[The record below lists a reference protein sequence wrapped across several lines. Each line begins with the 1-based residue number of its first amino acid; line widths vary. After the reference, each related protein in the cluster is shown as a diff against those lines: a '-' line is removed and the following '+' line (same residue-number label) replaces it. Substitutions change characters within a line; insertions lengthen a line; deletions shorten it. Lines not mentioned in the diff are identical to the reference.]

1 MVDEARARK
10 MADRI
15 KEIVAKRI
23 DKGLRDPRLG
33 FVTITD
39 VRVTGDLQHASI
51 FYTVYGTDEER
62 EDSAKALKA
71 ATGMLRSEVG
81 RNITARLT
89 PSLEFI
95 ADAIPENAQH
105 IGALLHEARTR
116 DAETAELA
124 STAEYAGDADPYV
137 KPRDLDDDDESAGD
151 VDELAASADDDLD
164 LGDAAELGGAR

>member
-1 MVDEARARK
+1 MADPARARK

-15 KEIVAKRI
+15 KEIVARRL

-62 EDSAKALKA
+62 RDSALALKA

-89 PSLEFI
+89 PTLEFI
-95 ADAIPENAQH
+95 ADAVPENAQH
-105 IGALLHEARTR
+105 IAELLNEARTR
-116 DAETAELA
+116 DAETVAA
-124 STAEYAGDADPYV
+124 AANAQYAGDPDPYV
-137 KPRDLDDDDESAGD
+137 KPREIEDDDEF
-151 VDELAASADDDLD
+151 DDDEA
-164 LGDAAELGGAR
+164 DAR

>member
-1 MVDEARARK
+1 MADPARARK

-15 KEIVAKRI
+15 KEIVAKRL

-51 FYTVYGTDEER
+51 FYTVYGSEEER
-62 EDSAKALKA
+62 RDSALALQA

-95 ADAIPENAQH
+95 PDAIPENADH
-105 IGALLHEARTR
+105 IADLLREARER
-116 DAETAELA
+116 DQAVAGLA
-124 STAEYAGDADPYV
+124 SSAQYAGDADPYV
-137 KPRDLDDDDESAGD
+137 KPRELEDDVEPEPAAAAP
-151 VDELAASADDDLD
+151 VDED
-164 LGDAAELGGAR
+164 

>member
-1 MVDEARARK
+1 MADPARARK

-15 KEIVAKRI
+15 KEIVAKRL

-62 EDSAKALKA
+62 RDSALALKS
-71 ATGMLRSEVG
+71 ATGMLRTEVG

-95 ADAIPENAQH
+95 ADAIPENA
-105 IGALLHEARTR
+105 GE
-116 DAETAELA
+116 
-124 STAEYAGDADPYV
+124 ADPYV
-137 KPRDLDDDDESAGD
+137 KPRELDDDDEDDEFDEGRAG
-151 VDELAASADDDLD
+151 
-164 LGDAAELGGAR
+164 

>member
-1 MVDEARARK
+1 MADPARARK

-15 KEIVAKRI
+15 KEIVAKRL

-51 FYTVYGTDEER
+51 FYTVYGSEEER
-62 EDSAKALKA
+62 RDSALALQA

-95 ADAIPENAQH
+95 HDAIPENSAH
-105 IGALLHEARTR
+105 IEDLLREARER
-116 DAETAELA
+116 DEAVAGLA
-124 STAEYAGDADPYV
+124 ASAKYAGDADPYV
-137 KPRDLDDDDESAGD
+137 KPREF
-151 VDELAASADDDLD
+151 DDLD
-164 LGDAAELGGAR
+164 EVELEAESPSLERTQD

>member
-1 MVDEARARK
+1 MADPARARK

-15 KEIVAKRI
+15 KEIVARRL

-62 EDSAKALKA
+62 SDSALALKA
-71 ATGMLRSEVG
+71 ATGMLRTEVG

-95 ADAIPENAQH
+95 LDAIPENADH
-105 IGALLHEARTR
+105 IAALLREARAR
-116 DAETAELA
+116 DAETEVQA

-137 KPRDLDDDDESAGD
+137 KPRDFDEDEDESDQGESE
-151 VDELAASADDDLD
+151 DEAASA
-164 LGDAAELGGAR
+164 R

>member
-1 MVDEARARK
+1 MADPARAAK

-15 KEIVAKRI
+15 KVIVAKRLERGI
-23 DKGLRDPRLG
+23 KDPRLG

-62 EDSAKALKA
+62 IDTAAALKS

-81 RNITARLT
+81 KNITARLT

-95 ADAIPENAQH
+95 ADGIPENA
-105 IGALLHEARTR
+105 ALIDSLLVEARNR
-116 DAETAELA
+116 DTEVAALA
-124 STAEYAGDADPYV
+124 TSAKYAGDEDPYV
-137 KPRDLDDDDESAGD
+137 KPRTFDDDDDLDDDDD
-151 VDELAASADDDLD
+151 DEEEKQTD
-164 LGDAAELGGAR
+164 

>member
-1 MVDEARARK
+1 MADPARARK

-15 KEIVAKRI
+15 KEIVAKRL

-62 EDSAKALKA
+62 RDSALALKS
-71 ATGMLRSEVG
+71 ATGMLRTEVG

-95 ADAIPENAQH
+95 ADAIPENSAH
-105 IGALLHEARTR
+105 LEGLLREARER
-116 DAETAELA
+116 DEAVAGLA
-124 STAEYAGDADPYV
+124 SSATYAGDADPYV
-137 KPRDLDDDDESAGD
+137 KPREFEDEDEVAEDDDAEDDVAEKADEA
-151 VDELAASADDDLD
+151 
-164 LGDAAELGGAR
+164 

>member
-1 MVDEARARK
+1 MADPARARK

-15 KEIVAKRI
+15 KEIVAKRL

-62 EDSAKALKA
+62 RDSALALKA

-95 ADAIPENAQH
+95 ADAIPENAEH
-105 IGALLHEARTR
+105 IEELLREARTR
-116 DAETAELA
+116 DEATTALA
-124 STAEYAGDADPYV
+124 ANAAYAGEADPYV
-137 KPRDLDDDDESAGD
+137 KPREFDEES
-151 VDELAASADDDLD
+151 DDDLD
-164 LGDAAELGGAR
+164 EADAR

>member
-1 MVDEARARK
+1 MADPARARK

-15 KEIVAKRI
+15 QVIIAKRLER
-23 DKGLRDPRLG
+23 GVRDPRMG

-39 VRVTGDLQHASI
+39 VQVTGDLQHATV

-62 EDSAKALKA
+62 TDTAAALAA

-89 PSLEFI
+89 PSLQFQL
-95 ADAIPENAQH
+95 DAIPENA
-105 IGALLHEARTR
+105 ALIEGLLKEARER
-116 DAETAELA
+116 DTATTEQA

-137 KPRDLDDDDESAGD
+137 KPRELEDDEDLDVADATVEADVSDE
-151 VDELAASADDDLD
+151 
-164 LGDAAELGGAR
+164 AR

>member
-1 MVDEARARK
+1 MADPARARK

-15 KEIVAKRI
+15 KEIVARRL

-51 FYTVYGTDEER
+51 FYTVYGSEEER
-62 EDSAKALKA
+62 RDSALALKA
-71 ATGMLRSEVG
+71 ATGMLRTEVG

-95 ADAIPENAQH
+95 ADAIPENAEH
-105 IGALLHEARTR
+105 IEALLREARER
-116 DAETAELA
+116 DAETSALA
-124 STAEYAGDADPYV
+124 SKATYAGEADPYV
-137 KPRDLDDDDESAGD
+137 KPREFDGDDVGAPDADESLGAG
-151 VDELAASADDDLD
+151 
-164 LGDAAELGGAR
+164 

>member
-1 MVDEARARK
+1 MADPQRARK
-10 MADRI
+10 LADRI
-15 KEIVAKRI
+15 KEIVARRL

-62 EDSAKALKA
+62 RDSALALQA
-71 ATGMLRSEVG
+71 ATGMLRTEVG
-81 RNITARLT
+81 RNITSRLT

-105 IGALLHEARTR
+105 IEELLREARQR
-116 DAETAELA
+116 DAETSAVA
-124 STAEYAGDADPYV
+124 ATAEYAGEADPYV
-137 KPRDLDDDDESAGD
+137 KPREDDDADAEDADE
-151 VDELAASADDDLD
+151 
-164 LGDAAELGGAR
+164 AEAERA